1 MINLENNN
9 LNYFIGDPEN
19 SDIESY
25 MAMPEEGEDVTTK
38 KTDDTQSEDTTIE
51 ETSEDVKV
59 EETEVE
65 TDNTSETATEE
76 PEIKEEK
83 DVDEPSEE
91 VSEESDA
98 VEETSEDVKV
108 EEIEVETEN
117 TSETATEEPEVKEEK
132 NVDEPSEEV
141 SEESDAVEEVAE
153 TEDVLEKVEESVEPV
168 DEKTDEETTPEAE
181 DSPAPIEMDPEEAAH
196 LAMQTKIVQ
205 ATYGDIRKD
214 LPQFHS
220 GDTISVGYRV
230 IEGSRSR
237 VQIFEGV
244 GIKISAGHGLD
255 KTFTVR
261 KISGGIGVERIFPFH
276 SPNIE
281 SVKVLKEGKVRRAK
295 LYYLRGL
302 KGKATRIK
310 DRIK

>member
-9 LNYFIGDPEN
+9 LDYFVGDPED

-25 MAMPEEGEDVTTK
+25 MAMPEEGEDITTK

-59 EETEVE
+59 EEIEVE
-65 TDNTSETATEE
+65 TENTAKAATEE
-76 PEIKEEK
+76 PEVESVEDKEEK
-83 DVDEPSEE
+83 NLDESNE
-91 VSEESDA
+91 EESDA
-98 VEETSEDVKV
+98 VEE
-108 EEIEVETEN
+108 
-117 TSETATEEPEVKEEK
+117 A
-132 NVDEPSEEV
+132 
-141 SEESDAVEEVAE
+141 AE
-153 TEDVLEKVEESVEPV
+153 T
-168 DEKTDEETTPEAE
+168 E

-244 GIKISAGHGLD
+244 VIKISAGHGLD

>member
-9 LNYFIGDPEN
+9 LDYFVGDPEN

-25 MAMPEEGEDVTTK
+25 MAMPEEGGDVTTK
-38 KTDDTQSEDTTIE
+38 ETDDTQS
-51 ETSEDVKV
+51 
-59 EETEVE
+59 
-65 TDNTSETATEE
+65 
-76 PEIKEEK
+76 
-83 DVDEPSEE
+83 
-91 VSEESDA
+91 
-98 VEETSEDVKV
+98 EETSEDVKV
-108 EEIEVETEN
+108 EEIEVDTEN
-117 TSETATEEPEVKEEK
+117 IAKASTGEPEVESVEEEK
-132 NVDEPSEEV
+132 NPDEPGEEV
-141 SEESDAVEEVAE
+141 SEESDTVEEIAE
-153 TEDVLEKVEESVEPV
+153 TG
-168 DEKTDEETTPEAE
+168 

-244 GIKISAGHGLD
+244 VIKISAGHGLD

>member
-9 LNYFIGDPEN
+9 LDYLVGDPED

-25 MAMPEEGEDVTTK
+25 MAMPKEGEDVTTK

-59 EETEVE
+59 EELEVE
-65 TDNTSETATEE
+65 TDTTSETATEE
-76 PEIKEEK
+76 PKVESVEDKEEK
-83 DVDEPSEE
+83 NLDESSEE
-91 VSEESDA
+91 VS
-98 VEETSEDVKV
+98 
-108 EEIEVETEN
+108 
-117 TSETATEEPEVKEEK
+117 
-132 NVDEPSEEV
+132 
-141 SEESDAVEEVAE
+141 E

-168 DEKTDEETTPEAE
+168 DEKTDEETTPETE

-244 GIKISAGHGLD
+244 VIKISAGHGLD

>member
-1 MINLENNN
+1 MERKVMISLENNN
-9 LNYFIGDPEN
+9 LDYFVDDPED

-25 MAMPEEGEDVTTK
+25 MAMPEEEEDVTTK
-38 KTDDTQSEDTTIE
+38 ETDDTQGEDAIIE
-51 ETSEDVKV
+51 ETSEDV
-59 EETEVE
+59 EVQE
-65 TDNTSETATEE
+65 A
-76 PEIKEEK
+76 
-83 DVDEPSEE
+83 
-91 VSEESDA
+91 
-98 VEETSEDVKV
+98 
-108 EEIEVETEN
+108 EVETEN
-117 TSETATEEPEVKEEK
+117 TAEDVKADEPEGESIEEEK
-132 NVDEPSEEV
+132 NPDEASEGV
-141 SEESDAVEEVAE
+141 SEASDAVEEVAE
-153 TEDVLEKVEESVEPV
+153 TK
-168 DEKTDEETTPEAE
+168 

-244 GIKISAGHGLD
+244 VIKISAGHGLD

-276 SPNIE
+276 SPNIK